1 MTVVLPQSTSR
12 EPLSATPVVDV
23 VIPVYNEEADL
34 DASIRHL
41 RDYLTAH
48 LPYTYRITIVDNAST
63 DATAAVAV
71 GLADALPEVASLH
84 IDRKGRGHALR
95 VAWLASASPVL
106 AYMDVDL
113 STDLSAVL
121 PLVAPVVSGHSDL
134 AIGSRL
140 SRGSRVVRGPR
151 RELISRGYNLLVRGT
166 LRTGFT
172 DAQCGFKAIRSDV
185 AQALV
190 PLVEDDG
197 WFFDTELLVLAE
209 RSGLRIHEVPVDW
222 TDDPDSRVDVAA
234 TVRDDLRGLG
244 RLGWSLVSG
253 RLPLAQVRASIGRVR
268 TGDEPGGFTGQV
280 ITFAAIG
287 VLSTLAYIGLFVGF
301 RMGTSAQTA
310 NLLALISTGIAN
322 TAANR
327 RLTFGVAG
335 TSGVLRH
342 QLQGLLVFAAGLV
355 ITSGSLA
362 GLHQLSDHPSAAL
375 EVTVLTSANL
385 VVTVGRFVAMREWI
399 FDRRGRST
407 AAIELSR

>member
-1 MTVVLPQSTSR
+1 MTVVLPRSTAR

-23 VIPVYNEEADL
+23 VIPVYNEEAEL
-34 DASIRHL
+34 DASVQRL
-41 RDYLTAH
+41 REYLSTH

-63 DATAAVAV
+63 DATAVIARR
-71 GLADALPEVASLH
+71 LADELPEVTSLH
-84 IDRKGRGHALR
+84 LDRKGRGHALR

-151 RELISRGYNLLVRGT
+151 RELISRGYNLLVKGT

-172 DAQCGFKAIRSDV
+172 DAQCGFKAIRSEA

-234 TVRDDLRGLG
+234 TVRDDLRGLR
-244 RLGWSLVSG
+244 RLGWSLISG
-253 RLPLAQVRASIGRVR
+253 RLPLTQVRASLGRVR
-268 TGDEPGGFTGQV
+268 SGSDPGGFTGQV

-287 VLSTLAYIGLFVGF
+287 VLSTLAYVGLFVGF
-301 RMGTSAQTA
+301 RTVTSAQTA
-310 NLLALISTGIAN
+310 NLLALISTAVAN

-327 RLTFGVAG
+327 RLTFGLAG
-335 TSGVLRH
+335 TSGAIRH
-342 QLQGLLVFAAGLV
+342 QLQGLLVFAAGLLL
-355 ITSGSLA
+355 TSGSLA
-362 GLHQLSDHPSAAL
+362 GLHAMSDHPSTAL
-375 EVTVLTSANL
+375 EVTVLTGANL
-385 VVTVGRFVAMREWI
+385 VVTIGRFVAMREWI
-399 FDRRGRST
+399 FRRRVRST
-407 AAIELSR
+407 ASPKLSR

>member
-1 MTVVLPQSTSR
+1 MTVVLPHSTSR

-23 VIPVYNEEADL
+23 VIPVHNEEAGL
-34 DASIRHL
+34 AASVRRL
-41 RDYLTAH
+41 REYLTAH
-48 LPYTYRITIVDNAST
+48 LPYTCRITIVDNAST
-63 DATAAVAV
+63 DATAAVAD
-71 GLADALPEVASLH
+71 GLADEFPEVGSLH

-113 STDLSAVL
+113 STELSAVL

-140 SRGSRVVRGPR
+140 SRGSCVVRGPR
-151 RELISRGYNLLVRGT
+151 RELISRGYNLLVKGT
-166 LRTGFT
+166 LRTGVT
-172 DAQCGFKAIRSDV
+172 DAQCGFKAIRADV

-234 TVRDDLRGLG
+234 TVREDLRGLR

-253 RLPLAQVRASIGRVR
+253 RLPLTQVRASIGRVR
-268 TGDEPGGFTGQV
+268 TADDPGGFTGQAV
-280 ITFAAIG
+280 TFAAIG
-287 VLSTLAYIGLFVGF
+287 VLSTLAYIGLFVAF

-310 NLLALISTGIAN
+310 NLLALISTAVAN

-327 RLTFGVAG
+327 RLTFGLAG

-342 QLQGLLVFAAGLV
+342 QLQGLLIFAAGLL

-362 GLHQLSDHPSAAL
+362 GLHQLNDHPSTAL

-385 VVTVGRFVAMREWI
+385 VVTIGRFVAMREWI
-399 FDRRGRST
+399 FHRRGRSA